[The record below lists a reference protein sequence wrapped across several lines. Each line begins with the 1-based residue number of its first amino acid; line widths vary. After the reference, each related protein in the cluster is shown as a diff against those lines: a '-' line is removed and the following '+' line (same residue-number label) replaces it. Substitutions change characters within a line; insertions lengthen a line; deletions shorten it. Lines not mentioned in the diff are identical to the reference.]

1 VHLGIFIGSL
11 FVLVI
16 SLLICGA
23 ENIAHSQTSEF
34 DPREF
39 DPLQTDCVPYHDE
52 HIVIIKMNC
61 EQEIPSIIHYVNQGY
76 EIKAVWNSV
85 MYLTK

>member
-1 VHLGIFIGSL
+1 MYLRFIESL
-11 FVLVI
+11 FVLLI
-16 SLLICGA
+16 GLLIGGTG
-23 ENIAHSQTSEF
+23 NIAGQTSEF
-34 DPREF
+34 DPLKF

-61 EQEIPSIIHYVNQGY
+61 GQEIPSIIYYVNQGY
-76 EIKAVWNSV
+76 EIKAVWNFV

>member
-1 VHLGIFIGSL
+1 VSLRIFIGSL
-11 FVLVI
+11 LVLVI
-16 SLLICGA
+16 GLMIGGD
-23 ENIAHSQTSEF
+23 ENAHGQTTEF
-34 DPREF
+34 DPRKF

-61 EQEIPSIIHYVNQGY
+61 GQEVPSIIYYVNQGY

>member
-1 VHLGIFIGSL
+1 MRLEIFIGSL
-11 FVLVI
+11 FVLLMG
-16 SLLICGA
+16 LLIGGA
-23 ENIAHSQTSEF
+23 ENIARGQTSEF
-34 DPREF
+34 DPRKF

-61 EQEIPSIIHYVNQGY
+61 GQEIPSIKYYANQGN
-76 EIKAVWNSV
+76 EIKAVSNFV

>member
-1 VHLGIFIGSL
+1 VSLRIFIGSL

-16 SLLICGA
+16 GLLIGGD
-23 ENIAHSQTSEF
+23 ENAHGQITEF
-34 DPREF
+34 DPRKF

-61 EQEIPSIIHYVNQGY
+61 GQEVPSIIYYVNQGY

>member
-1 VHLGIFIGSL
+1 MSLRIFIGSL

-16 SLLICGA
+16 GLLIGGG
-23 ENIAHSQTSEF
+23 ENAHGQSTEF
-34 DPREF
+34 DPRKF

-61 EQEIPSIIHYVNQGY
+61 GQEVPSIIYYVNQGY

>member
-1 VHLGIFIGSL
+1 MFIGSL
-11 FVLVI
+11 FVLLI
-16 SLLICGA
+16 GLLTGRA
-23 ENIAHSQTSEF
+23 ESIAGQISEF
-34 DPREF
+34 DPRKF

-61 EQEIPSIIHYVNQGY
+61 DQEIPSIIYYVNQGY

>member
-1 VHLGIFIGSL
+1 MHLGIFIGSL
-11 FVLVI
+11 FVLVMG
-16 SLLICGA
+16 LLIG
-23 ENIAHSQTSEF
+23 EGGNIVGQTSEF
-34 DPREF
+34 DPRKF

-61 EQEIPSIIHYVNQGY
+61 GQEIPSIIHYVNQGY

-85 MYLTK
+85 TYLTK

>member
-1 VHLGIFIGSL
+1 VCLRIFIGSL
-11 FVLVI
+11 FVLMI
-16 SLLICGA
+16 ALLIGGD
-23 ENIAHSQTSEF
+23 ENAHGQTTEF
-34 DPREF
+34 DPRKF

-61 EQEIPSIIHYVNQGY
+61 GQEVPSIIYYVNQGY

>member
-11 FVLVI
+11 FVLLI
-16 SLLICGA
+16 GLLTGRA
-23 ENIAHSQTSEF
+23 EYIAHSQTSEF
-34 DPREF
+34 DPRKF
-39 DPLQTDCVPYHDE
+39 DPVQTDCVPYHDE

-61 EQEIPSIIHYVNQGY
+61 GQEIPSIIHYVNQGY